1 LLTST
6 SAGPAPRGSPVAGQ
20 VDHGA
25 DAGRPQGG
33 HRGGDVAGVVHG
45 GVYAEVAEEGIIVLT
60 RPGGADHVGSAGRG
74 ELYSE
79 RADAPGGAR
88 DEHGLARQRGHR
100 VDGGQRGRAGQAQRT
115 RHGEVQPGGDPGRVG
130 NGCCD
135 VLAERAVAERGL
147 GDHAEHNVARPRRL
161 HAGTGCLDGA
171 GEVPAEHDRE
181 AVLDH
186 PLQAPV
192 GDRYVEPVDRA
203 GPDPDEHLALF
214 RLGGGQVVE
223 AWRGAEAVDGDGSI
237 ACSSQLSSRSRIRI
251 SFRSSPAATARAMSA
266 FVMIPAGRL
275 GHRLST
281 TTRATTSA
289 CFIR

>member
-1 LLTST
+1 
-6 SAGPAPRGSPVAGQ
+6 
-20 VDHGA
+20 
-25 DAGRPQGG
+25 
-33 HRGGDVAGVVHG
+33 
-45 GVYAEVAEEGIIVLT
+45 VYAEVAEEGIIVLT

-74 ELYSE
+74 ELHGE

-115 RHGEVQPGGDPGRVG
+115 RHGEVQPGGDPGGVG

-147 GDHAEHNVARPRRL
+147 GDHAKHNVARQWRL

-171 GEVPAEHDRE
+171 GEVPADHDRE

-186 PLQAPV
+186 ALQAPV
-192 GDRYVEPVDRA
+192 GDGYVEPVDRA

-214 RLGGGQVVE
+214 SSGAGKSWRP
-223 AWRGAEAVDGDGSI
+223 RGAPKPSVAMAFI

-275 GHRLST
+275 GHRMST